1 MSRCW
6 WGSLVRAYLDH
17 LALKGSA
24 IDLLVADIQE
34 TKRDHSYCQK
44 EDWTTRRE
52 EGEEKKKKEDLS
64 EHHQPPPNGSHTYQR

>member
-1 MSRCW
+1 
-6 WGSLVRAYLDH
+6 VRAYLDH

-52 EGEEKKKKEDLS
+52 EGEEKKKKKEKTSANTTNHHPTDRIRTS
-64 EHHQPPPNGSHTYQR
+64 AEHP